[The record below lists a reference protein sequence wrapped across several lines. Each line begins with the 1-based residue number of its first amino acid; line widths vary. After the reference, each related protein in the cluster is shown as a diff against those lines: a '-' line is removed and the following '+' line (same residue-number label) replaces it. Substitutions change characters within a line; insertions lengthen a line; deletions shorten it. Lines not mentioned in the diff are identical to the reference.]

1 MEIKLKYLNLIK
13 KAHGGIDEIELGE
26 KSGLNEDETRSLIS
40 LLLSEH
46 RIVYEANTYRIIKRS
61 RKRNRR

>member
-1 MEIKLKYLNLIK
+1 MEVKLKYLNLIK
-13 KAHGGIDEIELGE
+13 RANGQIDEIELGE
-26 KSGLNEDETRSLIS
+26 KCGLNEDETRVLIS

-46 RIVYEANTYRIIKRS
+46 RIAYQNFTYRTIKRS